1 MPRLKKKCLHAIVF
15 GCNKF
20 HDYIYGLSS
29 VAIET
34 DHKPLES
41 ILHKPIHAAPA
52 RLQRMI
58 LSIQKY
64 AVHVSYRP
72 GKELLIADTL
82 SRSHLTDLADDLEY
96 EQYDINILHT
106 LSISETKVEEF
117 KQSTKGDSTLT
128 DLIKTVQEGWPEN
141 KAHVLAGARPFW
153 NFRDEITYDHGIL
166 FQRK

>member
-1 MPRLKKKCLHAIVF
+1 
-15 GCNKF
+15 
-20 HDYIYGLSS
+20 
-29 VAIET
+29 
-34 DHKPLES
+34 
-41 ILHKPIHAAPA
+41 
-52 RLQRMI
+52 MI

-72 GKELLIADTL
+72 GKELIADTL